1 MIMRFVSLAVV
12 GCAIAA
18 ARAETVAWWRFDDK
32 PVGSVTAETD
42 VFANAVDASV
52 FPAHPAVFYTT
63 AATKSYE
70 PELMPVVTDFPD
82 YMRGGWRTARPIAD
96 ESMDL
101 SRLNFDRIRRD
112 PGAQKI

>member
-1 MIMRFVSLAVV
+1 MTIRFVSLAVA
-12 GCAIAA
+12 GCAIAT

-42 VFANAVDASV
+42 VFANAVDASA

-70 PELMPVVTDFPD
+70 PGLMPVVSNFT
-82 YMRGGWRTARPIAD
+82 G
-96 ESMDL
+96 ESE
-101 SRLNFDRIRRD
+101 RLLVVR
-112 PGAQKI
+112 